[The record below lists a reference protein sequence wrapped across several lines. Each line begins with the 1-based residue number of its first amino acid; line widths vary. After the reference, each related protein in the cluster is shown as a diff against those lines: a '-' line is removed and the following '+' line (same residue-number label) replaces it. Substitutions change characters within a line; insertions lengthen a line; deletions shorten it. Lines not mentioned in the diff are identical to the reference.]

1 MSQTADM
8 GAGTVSSDE
17 LQAVLRELLCSHF
30 NRQLSIARL
39 ERQTSLYSSSFVLE
53 ELDIKLEDGR
63 VLQLMF
69 KDSSNHALLP
79 TARNIK
85 PAFVY
90 DPRREINVYQKILPV
105 RRTGTATCFG
115 AVVDPQLDR
124 YWLFLERVPGV
135 ELYQVGELE
144 KWQQAARWLAGL
156 HTGLAAQGDLLSA
169 TCHLL
174 TYDGDYFRQWPRRA
188 AAFLKAEQS
197 QRRLEWLTKRYER
210 VIEFLTG
217 LPRTFVHGE
226 FYASNVLVQET
237 EAGLRICPVD
247 WEMAG
252 LGPGLIDLA
261 ALTAGEWAEEERL
274 AFVRAYHAELA
285 SRQPEPMS
293 WETFLGALDW
303 CRLHLAVQW
312 LGWSP
317 AWSPPEAH
325 AQDWLREALIVAE
338 KIGL

>member
-90 DPRREINVYQKILPV
+90 DPRREIDVYQKILPV

-124 YWLFLERVPGV
+124 YW
-135 ELYQVGELE
+135 
-144 KWQQAARWLAGL
+144 
-156 HTGLAAQGDLLSA
+156 
-169 TCHLL
+169 
-174 TYDGDYFRQWPRRA
+174 
-188 AAFLKAEQS
+188 
-197 QRRLEWLTKRYER
+197 
-210 VIEFLTG
+210 
-217 LPRTFVHGE
+217 
-226 FYASNVLVQET
+226 
-237 EAGLRICPVD
+237 
-247 WEMAG
+247 
-252 LGPGLIDLA
+252 
-261 ALTAGEWAEEERL
+261 
-274 AFVRAYHAELA
+274 
-285 SRQPEPMS
+285 
-293 WETFLGALDW
+293 
-303 CRLHLAVQW
+303 
-312 LGWSP
+312 
-317 AWSPPEAH
+317 
-325 AQDWLREALIVAE
+325 
-338 KIGL
+338 